1 MREKILALHAA
12 GKSYNQIK
20 QELGCSKGTISYH
33 CNPSQPAKTQART
46 RKRRANSATQKLEN
60 FRYRCAGPG
69 RATSTQTPRK
79 NRQNLVT
86 HFIRNRPGAPLLT
99 LKEVVERHPQP
110 QCYLTGRNLSWE
122 EPTKISFDHIVPT
135 SRGGTSTLDNLGI
148 TCRPANQ
155 AKTDLMLDEFLTLCQ
170 EVLEHHGA
178 SVIWDTHE

>member
-1 MREKILALHAA
+1 MI
-12 GKSYNQIK
+12 
-20 QELGCSKGTISYH
+20 
-33 CNPSQPAKTQART
+33 TQART